1 MTALMTAFMK
11 KFFSTFPVTQSLLR
25 DIMKI
30 FTQRLLISSSLS
42 FVLAAFCITS
52 FAQFSGGMGGG
63 HRSRDS
69 SSAASAAHAT
79 TAPADRTAQMSDK
92 LYDLRMRLLVT
103 PAQSEAWNDFH
114 AKVWAWSEESLRG
127 RVATASSEQSA
138 LQAMQFRLGQTQ
150 SRYALMESLSD
161 SVKKLYAVLSPEQ
174 QRIADQYLPPII
186 P

>member
-1 MTALMTAFMK
+1 
-11 KFFSTFPVTQSLLR
+11 
-25 DIMKI
+25 
-30 FTQRLLISSSLS
+30 
-42 FVLAAFCITS
+42 
-52 FAQFSGGMGGG
+52 
-63 HRSRDS
+63 
-69 SSAASAAHAT
+69 
-79 TAPADRTAQMSDK
+79 MSDK

-114 AKVWAWSEESLRG
+114 AKVWAWSEESFRG

-174 QRIADQYLPPII
+174 QRTADQYLPPVI